1 MTLGASSPTT
11 ITLRYWAAARDAAGT
26 SEEQV
31 AAATLEEALAAARD
45 RHGPRLAAVLDV
57 ASLLVDGVR
66 VTPEQHLQLADGTV
80 VEVLP
85 PFAGG

>member
-1 MTLGASSPTT
+1 MTGGSGDAST
-11 ITLRYWAAARDAAGT
+11 ITLRYWAAAKAAAGVA
-26 SEEQV
+26 EEQV
-31 AAATLEEALAAARD
+31 SARTLEEALAGARE
-45 RHGPRLAAVLDV
+45 RHGSRLAAVLEA

-66 VTPEQHLQLADGTV
+66 VTPEQHPRLADGTV

>member
-1 MTLGASSPTT
+1 MTAEPSTPVT
-11 ITLRYWAAARDAAGT
+11 ITLRYWAAAKEAAGT
-26 SEEQV
+26 SEEQMS
-31 AAATLEEALAAARD
+31 AASLQEALDGAGE
-45 RHGPRLAAVLDV
+45 RHGSRLAAVLQV

-66 VTPEQHLQLADGTV
+66 VTPDQHPRLADGAV